1 MNLVFLEIDK
11 FRKDIGNR
19 SYGMVPL
26 VMMNL
31 SGYRISICSLPMAIA
46 FFISVNDPFR
56 GHPATD
62 DGYVDSLTRVRT

>member
-11 FRKDIGNR
+11 SRKDIGNR
-19 SYGMVPL
+19 SYGMVSL

-31 SGYRISICSLPMAIA
+31 SGYRISICSLPMAIV
-46 FFISVNDPFR
+46 FISVNDTFR